1 MSNDE
6 NVTMVTAPRG
16 RARGLGLGIS
26 REQLEA
32 LKAEAAES
40 GEQLCLMW
48 DKDRLEQIEKEM
60 IDDILVHE

>member
-6 NVTMVTAPRG
+6 NVTMVTAARG
-16 RARGLGLGIS
+16 RVRGLGLGIS

-32 LKAEAAES
+32 LKAQAEES

-48 DKDRLEQIEKEM
+48 DKEKLEQLEKE
-60 IDDILVHE
+60 EGW

>member
-16 RARGLGLGIS
+16 CVRGLGLGIS

-32 LKAEAAES
+32 LKAQAEAS
-40 GEQLCLMW
+40 GVRLCLTWDKENLEQL
-48 DKDRLEQIEKEM
+48 EKE
-60 IDDILVHE
+60 EGQ